1 MVVFTNL
8 TDLQSYT
15 KEQERQGLSI
25 GLVPT
30 MGALHGGHRS
40 LIETSRQENDRTICS
55 IYVNPTQF
63 NNLSDLQLYP
73 RTLEADTRLLAETGC
88 DAVFV
93 PDNNTMYA
101 SQPTLRLNFGHLES
115 VMEGRFR
122 PGYFNGVSLVVS
134 KLFHMVKPGKAYFGQ
149 KDLQQFLIIRQL
161 VTDLSFPLELVCC
174 PIVREPDGLAMSS
187 RNTRLT
193 DSQRKAAPALYQA
206 LLKAQNLL
214 RTTSVIKTKRTIQA
228 NFEALPD
235 IRLEYFEVISG
246 NDLSEIT
253 ELDGSIPVALCIAAF
268 LGEVRL
274 IDNALIYPDGSS
286 LAK

>member
-1 MVVFTNL
+1 MEVFTSL
-8 TDLQSYT
+8 TDLQSYI
-15 KEQERQGLSI
+15 KEQKRKGLSI

-30 MGALHGGHRS
+30 MGALHKGHRS
-40 LIETSRQENDRTICS
+40 LIERSRQENDQTICS

-63 NNLSDLQLYP
+63 NNSSDLQLYP
-73 RTLEADTRLLAETGC
+73 RTLESDTRLLAETGC
-88 DAVFV
+88 NAVFV
-93 PDNNTMYA
+93 PDNMTMYA

-115 VMEGRFR
+115 VMEGQFR
-122 PGYFNGVSLVVS
+122 PGHFNGVGLVVS
-134 KLFHMVKPGKAYFGQ
+134 KLFHMVKPDKAYFGQ

-161 VTDLSFPLELVCC
+161 VADLSFPLELVCC

-193 DSQRKAAPALYQA
+193 DSQRKTALALYQA

-214 RTTSVIKTKRTIQA
+214 RTTSVAETKRTIHA
-228 NFEALPD
+228 DFEALPD
-235 IRLEYFEVISG
+235 IRLEYFEVVNG

-253 ELDGSIPVALCIAAF
+253 ELDRAIPVALCIAAF

-274 IDNALIYPDGSS
+274 IDNALIHPDSS
-286 LAK
+286 NLAK